1 MMMMMMM
8 IIVGERVTK
17 IPVTYFFGGDVM
29 FNRVYM

>member
-1 MMMMMMM
+1 MMMMM